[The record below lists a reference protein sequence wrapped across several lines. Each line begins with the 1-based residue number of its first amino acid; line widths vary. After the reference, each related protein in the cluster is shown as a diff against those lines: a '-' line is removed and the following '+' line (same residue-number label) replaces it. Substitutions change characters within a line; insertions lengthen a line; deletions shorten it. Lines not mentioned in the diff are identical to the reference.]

1 MHGQRRATAL
11 FLGVCVVLAATQ
23 VQLPLTCE
31 YRQSNIS
38 VQLFVYTL
46 QQLSDC
52 SYQSILFIYQ
62 TINK

>member
-1 MHGQRRATAL
+1 MFAI
-11 FLGVCVVLAATQ
+11 CVVLAGTQ
-23 VQLPLTCE
+23 VHPPLTCE
-31 YRQSNIS
+31 YMQSNIG

-62 TINK
+62 AINKLIHYEPFHL